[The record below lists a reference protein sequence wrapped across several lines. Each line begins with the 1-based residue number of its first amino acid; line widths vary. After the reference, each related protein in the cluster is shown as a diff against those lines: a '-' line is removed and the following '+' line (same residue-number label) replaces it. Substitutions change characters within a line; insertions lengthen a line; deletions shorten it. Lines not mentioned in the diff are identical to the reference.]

1 MNNLDYGK
9 FAVLRRPLE
18 SGLQSPMN
26 LSGILVLGAFLQA
39 GLYALEFYV
48 VGYST
53 AHPFKT
59 EILKWHFWISV
70 ILVVLGVVFA
80 IPFVYK
86 KLERSQYLISIL
98 YSQNL
103 FGVSAYI
110 LALFAVTDFD
120 AGLSDDSMMTFTG
133 VTLVTGVFVFVLTF
147 FRYIWKIRK
156 GDYRLGSRS
165 EQIRQKFEYKSSLPA
180 ATVAGLGL
188 FFILQYVLRNLGLGD
203 PNQLIIIFIGF
214 AVFYTMC
221 FVLPEQLIILYC
233 KLRFR
238 SFNFEGR
245 PFLDEPEDDGD
256 EDEAR
261 ALFGDSY
268 HK

>member
-1 MNNLDYGK
+1 MKDLDYAK

-26 LSGILVLGAFLQA
+26 LAGILVLGAFLQA

-48 VGYST
+48 IGYSSD
-53 AHPFKT
+53 HPLKND
-59 EILKWHFWISV
+59 ILKWHFWISL
-70 ILVVLGVVFA
+70 ILIGLGIVFA
-80 IPFVYK
+80 FPFVYR
-86 KLERSQYLISIL
+86 KLERLQYLISIIF
-98 YSQNL
+98 SQNL
-103 FGVSAYI
+103 FGVSSYI
-110 LALFAVTDFD
+110 LALFAVTDIE
-120 AGLSDDSMMTFTG
+120 AGLSDESMMTFTK
-133 VTLVTGVFVFVLTF
+133 VTLFAGIFVFLLTF
-147 FRYIWKIRK
+147 LRYILKIRN
-156 GDYRLGSRS
+156 GDYSRGSKS
-165 EQIRQKFEYKSSLPA
+165 EQIRKKFEYKSSLPA

-245 PFLDEPEDDGD
+245 PFLDDPEDDVD
-256 EDEAR
+256 EEEAR
-261 ALFGDSY
+261 SLFGDSY